1 MQMYGNFEGIPVNSA
16 LFGLEI
22 NNDPCMN
29 IQFVLVLFIQKEDDL
44 GHDWSIDCL
53 RLPRILKHR
62 YVILDRQELAEE
74 LDPLLSFEAWKS
86 RLLQIHAAV

>member
-44 GHDWSIDCL
+44 GHD
-53 RLPRILKHR
+53 
-62 YVILDRQELAEE
+62 
-74 LDPLLSFEAWKS
+74 
-86 RLLQIHAAV
+86 